1 MPNPLFL
8 SLDGVDASGKSTQ
21 ARLLVE
27 WLGKQGHAVTFCRD
41 PGGTVA
47 GDRIRQVL
55 LDRATGHLSPLT
67 ETFLFM
73 ASRAQLVG
81 EVIRPSL
88 DRGDLVLC
96 DRFVLSTVVYQGH
109 AGNLDPAL
117 CWELGRIATGN
128 TLPQCTFV
136 FDMPVSAALQRNKGP
151 NDRIEDKGVEYLE
164 RVRQGFLAEAGR
176 DPEHFIVIDAA
187 QTIEAVQK
195 TLQQE
200 VSRVLARHSRP

>member
-1 MPNPLFL
+1 MPDSVFL
-8 SLDGVDASGKSTQ
+8 SFDGIDASGKSTQ
-21 ARLLVE
+21 ARLLAK
-27 WLGKQGHAVTFCRD
+27 WLQGQGHAVTLCRD
-41 PGGTVA
+41 PGGTAA

-55 LDRATGHLSPLT
+55 LDRATGHLSLLT

-73 ASRAQLVG
+73 ASRAQLVE
-81 EVIRPSL
+81 EVIRPAL

-109 AGNLDPAL
+109 AGNLDPSL

-128 TLPQCTFV
+128 TLPQYTFI

-151 NDRIEDKGVEYLE
+151 NDRIEDKGLEYLE
-164 RVRQGFLAEAGR
+164 RVRQGFLTEARR
-176 DPEHFIVIDAA
+176 DAEHFFVIDAA
-187 QTIEAVQK
+187 QTIDVVQK

-200 VSRVLARHSRP
+200 VSRVLARHSRS

>member
-1 MPNPLFL
+1 MPNPLFV
-8 SLDGVDASGKSTQ
+8 SLDGIDASGKSTQ
-21 ARLLVE
+21 ARLLVK
-27 WLGKQGHAVTFCRD
+27 WLQGQGHQVTLCRD

-47 GDRIRQVL
+47 GDRIRQIL

-73 ASRAQLVG
+73 ASRAQLVE
-81 EVIRPSL
+81 EVIRPAL
-88 DRGDLVLC
+88 GRGELVLC

-128 TLPQCTFV
+128 TLPAYTFV
-136 FDMPVSAALQRNKGP
+136 FDMPVSAALQRNQGP
-151 NDRIEDKGVEYLE
+151 TDRIEDKGLEYLE
-164 RVRQGFLAEAGR
+164 RVRQGFLTEARR
-176 DPEHFIVIDAA
+176 DPEHIIVIDAA
-187 QTIEAVQK
+187 QAIDAVQK

-200 VSRVLARHSRP
+200 VSRVLARHSRS